1 VPLPAFFPL
10 VRPPPLFTAN
20 TATENMLIVIRT
32 DDIIT
37 IVKMEKVDIF
47 VYITI
52 TKVITIL

>member
-1 VPLPAFFPL
+1 
-10 VRPPPLFTAN
+10 
-20 TATENMLIVIRT
+20 MLIVIRT